1 MTQTY
6 NPIIERTELSRFRFT
21 SPLRTPALGTALVL
35 ERGAGKPLVVWHGE
49 RVPDAR
55 TGNYRKV
62 CLVDVA
68 TRGLSF
74 TVNAASADAAFPFT
88 VTVRFACRV
97 TDPIAIARDGV
108 QDMTAALAPSL
119 SAVVRDVA
127 AGFDALHPTPAESAI
142 TRKLNSAHPSDTIE
156 LSGYTVSVSVV
167 DAEEFV
173 TTQRKIRVQKMN
185 FDAMRP
191 IAGGSREDMLAHL
204 MSLEDGSP
212 MSLLDRERRDRE
224 METQAKLDALRI
236 LMGEER
242 EGFDAAE
249 VRKQVLGEF
258 FPGETPSIPRRGSV
272 RERLG
277 AGSAGALPEGPVVEG
292 NVPPA
297 DGEKAAKDPADSGS
311 ASDAGEPAPGSRRP
325 SRVRGTMGPSAP
337 SGNQ

>member
-21 SPLRTPALGTALVL
+21 TPVRTPGLGTALVL
-35 ERGAGKPLVVWHGE
+35 ERASGSPLVVWHGE

-74 TVNAASADAAFPFT
+74 LVNAASADAAFPFT
-88 VTVRFACRV
+88 ITVRFACRV
-97 TDPIAIARDGV
+97 IDPVAIARDDV
-108 QDMTAALAPSL
+108 QDVTAALAPSL
-119 SAVVRDVA
+119 SAIVREVA
-127 AGFDALHPTPAESAI
+127 ARFDALHPTRAESAI
-142 TRKLNSAHPSDTIE
+142 AQRLNSAHPSATVE
-156 LSGYTVSVSVV
+156 LSGYTVSVSAV
-167 DAEEFV
+167 DTEEFV

-185 FDAMRP
+185 YDAMRP

-204 MSLEDGSP
+204 MALDDGSP
-212 MSLLDRERRDRE
+212 MSLLDRESRE
-224 METQAKLDALRI
+224 REAETKAKLDALRI

-258 FPGETPSIPRRGSV
+258 FPGETPSIPRRGSL
-272 RERLG
+272 RERL
-277 AGSAGALPEGPVVEG
+277 SATSRGALTEGPVVEG

-297 DGEKAAKDPADSGS
+297 GGDEAASGPASSGSPPEAADPA
-311 ASDAGEPAPGSRRP
+311 AGPRRS
-325 SRVRGTMGPSAP
+325 SRVRGTMGPSTP